1 MHNNEGAPMTES
13 KYAVP
18 EDFVEVTEQMFY
30 EEWQAEPDRVKC
42 AKCDERVG
50 GWWTCDDYNP
60 DVDRLVFA
68 EAWLLPDESV
78 VCEECKDK
86 MLTDAELSTA
96 QLDAVLAAIEA
107 ADVPGEV

>member
-1 MHNNEGAPMTES
+1 MSDTNHKGNDMAGTNNFA
-13 KYAVP
+13 P

-42 AKCDERVG
+42 HRCDERVG

-60 DVDRLVFA
+60 DVDRLAFC
-68 EAWLLPDESV
+68 EAWVLPDESV
-78 VCEECKDK
+78 VCDGCKDE
-86 MLTDAELSTA
+86 MLVQAEANAA

-107 ADVPGEV
+107 DD